1 MQDFGSEMYENKSAG
16 CNFCS
21 SAVVDFVSQGGCHN
35 TRFFKEVAF
44 TEVHLTTAYSIL
56 RNEMKRNETKRNE
69 TKRNETKRNEMKRN
83 KTKYIGEGEKMLIN
97 LNTA

>member
-1 MQDFGSEMYENKSAG
+1 MACSTKTSKAMQDFGSEMYENESG

-44 TEVHLTTAYSIL
+44 TEVHLTTIL
-56 RNEMKRNETKRNE
+56 
-69 TKRNETKRNEMKRN
+69 
-83 KTKYIGEGEKMLIN
+83 
-97 LNTA
+97 A

>member
-69 TKRNETKRNEMKRN
+69 TKRN

>member
-21 SAVVDFVSQGGCHN
+21 SAVVDFVSQGSCHN

-44 TEVHLTTAYSIL
+44 TEVHLTTIL
-56 RNEMKRNETKRNE
+56 
-69 TKRNETKRNEMKRN
+69 
-83 KTKYIGEGEKMLIN
+83 
-97 LNTA
+97 A